1 MRVLITGGAG
11 FIGSNIAKYL
21 ISKNIKV
28 RVIDNLSSG
37 KKTNLD
43 NLNVDFI
50 EGDILD
56 RKLLDSLM
64 EDIDL
69 VYHLAASVGRL
80 KGIENPIEDA
90 QANIIGTINILE
102 SMKKYSV
109 KKIIYSSSAAVY
121 GEPKKELIDEKHE
134 TNPNSQYGV
143 SKLAAEKLVEAYKH
157 LYNIDFVILRY
168 FNIFGIN
175 QRYDYYGNVIP
186 IFVNKIL
193 NNLPI
198 KIYGDGLQTR
208 DFINVFDI
216 AKINYLAAINNKV
229 SNRIINVGTDQEI
242 SIISLASKIYS
253 ILKKDKDIIYS
264 ESRIGD
270 VRNCRANNFN
280 LREKLGVNKFVDFDF
295 GLREYIDWYIREEFP
310 K

>member
-1 MRVLITGGAG
+1 
-11 FIGSNIAKYL
+11 
-21 ISKNIKV
+21 
-28 RVIDNLSSG
+28 
-37 KKTNLD
+37 
-43 NLNVDFI
+43 
-50 EGDILD
+50 
-56 RKLLDSLM
+56 
-64 EDIDL
+64 
-69 VYHLAASVGRL
+69 
-80 KGIENPIEDA
+80 
-90 QANIIGTINILE
+90 
-102 SMKKYSV
+102 MKKYSV